1 MSIFDLAGPIFDLS
15 WRQNFIKYGY
25 IKLVPYF
32 HPMTVRSAQKRS
44 LLFNSSHFDQFFPQI
59 VHFGHFDH
67 IWSPFGPW
75 GDSWGTPGSPMSGW
89 IPFSTHP
96 TATKFQPVQYL
107 TYTLF
112 WGTLIGHRPLRAA
125 AQKTGYRTGYR
136 PTDGR
141 TTPHIEM
148 GVLI

>member
-15 WRQNFIKYGY
+15 WRQNFIKYGH

-32 HPMTVRSAQKRS
+32 HPLTVRSAQKRS

-75 GDSWGTPGSPMSGW
+75 CHSWGTPGSPMSGW
-89 IPFSTHP
+89 IPSSTHP

-112 WGTLIGHRPLRAA
+112 WGTLWHHGIEA
-125 AQKTGYRTGYR
+125 
-136 PTDGR
+136 PTSLYNKYF
-141 TTPHIEM
+141 TTSYFHYIKKN
-148 GVLI
+148 IDCNFI